1 MFYMHFVFPDK
12 VLHLPNL
19 KKPDLKKLEILIVEE
34 DFSNLRSLYLDFL
47 RLNDVLETGCEI
59 HLREFASI
67 LSGLADHEFVL
78 LSDSFYENTGS
89 VFSNIDPN
97 KLILVGDRQRF
108 SQNHPTGIEQFLH
121 IFLLPCRLSDIS
133 LLILQL
139 ERTREIMDLR
149 PEGISA
155 DMLIRG
161 IVLHYRKPNGTVF
174 THNAADILYVE
185 AEADLCILHFLDD
198 QGECRKITLQKNIT
212 AIEWNCNPKTFFR
225 IHRKYLVNMLHVLD
239 YGDYPGISLHLKTN
253 GTPVELPLSRRRKLD
268 FHNNYKYIR
277 TLRNVLS

>member
-1 MFYMHFVFPDK
+1 
-12 VLHLPNL
+12 
-19 KKPDLKKLEILIVEE
+19 
-34 DFSNLRSLYLDFL
+34 
-47 RLNDVLETGCEI
+47 
-59 HLREFASI
+59 
-67 LSGLADHEFVL
+67 
-78 LSDSFYENTGS
+78 
-89 VFSNIDPN
+89 
-97 KLILVGDRQRF
+97 VGDRQRF